1 LKGEFE
7 VVKKYIMTPGPTP
20 ISEEVLLEHARPLMH
35 HRSPEFSKIFIE
47 VTEKLKK
54 LFKTKNDVFILTS
67 SGTGAMEAAVTNF
80 FSTGDKVLV
89 ASVGNFG
96 ERFKKISGRFNLE
109 VISLDYEW
117 GDSANPEDIKKALVD
132 NPDIKGVMVQFSET
146 STGAINDIK
155 AIGNI
160 VKNYPAILIVDAIS
174 GLGASD
180 LRTDEWNLDVVA
192 GGSQKALSAPTG
204 VAFISISDKAWKL
217 NEKSNLPRFYFD
229 LAAAKNYSQKTPPQ
243 TPWTPGISIIV
254 AMNRA
259 IDMLFEEGLEK
270 VFERHRILALAT
282 QKAVEKMGLQLLVK
296 DESKRGFSVTSIIVP
311 DGIDAKELTKTMRVK
326 YGVTIAGGQGKLS
339 GKIIRIGHLGYFG
352 MFDSIIVISALEMT
366 LKELGYKFEVGSG
379 ITEAER
385 IFMEN
390 NYLND

>member
-1 LKGEFE
+1 M
-7 VVKKYIMTPGPTP
+7 VKKYIMTPGPTP
-20 ISEEVLLEHARPLMH
+20 ISEEVMLEHARPLIH

-96 ERFKKISGRFNLE
+96 ERFKKISSRFNLE

-217 NEKSNLPRFYFD
+217 NEKSNLSRFYFD

-259 IDMLFEEGLEK
+259 LDMLFEEGLEK

-282 QKAVEKMGLQLLVK
+282 QKAVEKLGLELLVK

-339 GKIIRIGHLGYFG
+339 GKIVRIGHLGYFG
-352 MFDSIIVISALEMT
+352 MFDIIIAISALEMA
-366 LKELGYKFEVGSG
+366 LKELGYKFEVGYG